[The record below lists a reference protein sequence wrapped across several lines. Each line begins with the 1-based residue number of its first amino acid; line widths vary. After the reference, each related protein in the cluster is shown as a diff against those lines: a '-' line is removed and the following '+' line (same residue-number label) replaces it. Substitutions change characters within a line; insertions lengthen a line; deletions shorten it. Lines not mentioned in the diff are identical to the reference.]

1 MTITEM
7 AKNLGVPQR
16 TVERRIQRAGI
27 KPLTKEAVYPE
38 DTLEKIKDIKM
49 GRPKKATEKKPAP
62 DKKPPA
68 KTKGRKPRK

>member
-49 GRPKKATEKKPAP
+49 GRPKKAPEKKPAP